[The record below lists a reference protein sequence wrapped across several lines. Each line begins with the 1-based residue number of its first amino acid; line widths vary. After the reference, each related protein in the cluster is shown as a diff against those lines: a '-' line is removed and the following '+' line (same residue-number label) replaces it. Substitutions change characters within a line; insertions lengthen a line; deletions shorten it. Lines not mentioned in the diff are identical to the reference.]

1 MEKPT
6 QQRTREPLGVR
17 GRRGAGSVG
26 VWRGEGRKGT
36 ERGTEG
42 RVKGKAET

>member
-26 VWRGEGRKGT
+26 VWRGEGREGT
-36 ERGTEG
+36 VRGTEG
-42 RVKGKAET
+42 WVRGKAKT